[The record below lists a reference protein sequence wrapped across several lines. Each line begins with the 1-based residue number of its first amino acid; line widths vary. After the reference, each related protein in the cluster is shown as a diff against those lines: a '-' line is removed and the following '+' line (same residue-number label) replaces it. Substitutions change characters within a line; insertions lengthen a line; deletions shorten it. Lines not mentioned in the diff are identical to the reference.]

1 MVNLKLLFLF
11 VLKILQIGF
20 FIWQNYQL
28 KFTYEV
34 HCPRLHIFVFFFSY
48 FAQVDF

>member
-11 VLKILQIGF
+11 VLEILQIVSF
-20 FIWQNYQL
+20 DNYQL

-34 HCPRLHIFVFFFSY
+34 HCPRAVIFFSY
-48 FAQVDF
+48 FP

>member
-20 FIWQNYQL
+20 FIYKITNL

-34 HCPRLHIFVFFFSY
+34 HCPR
-48 FAQVDF
+48 